1 MHFFFPLVIFRSY
14 YLKFFFV
21 EFKLHK
27 LFLGSILGPLDS
39 RFYSESPQQSVHGL
53 HPHADFSVP

>member
-1 MHFFFPLVIFRSY
+1 MSIFFPLGIFRSY
-14 YLKFFFV
+14 YLKFFFI

-39 RFYSESPQQSVHGL
+39 RLYSESPQQSVHGL
-53 HPHADFSVP
+53 FPHADLSVS